1 MNIKD
6 DDEDMKLSDFIN
18 YEIAGSQIKK
28 KFEKNLDHTGFVAGY
43 LQSLI
48 KSQVL
53 LVYCQSKLTPLNTTY
68 EYIAGIP
75 NNKSKYSRKD
85 KTFVIFGPSDVQI

>member
-28 KFEKNLDHTGFVAGY
+28 KFEN
-43 LQSLI
+43 
-48 KSQVL
+48 
-53 LVYCQSKLTPLNTTY
+53 C
-68 EYIAGIP
+68 YIE
-75 NNKSKYSRKD
+75 
-85 KTFVIFGPSDVQI
+85 

>member
-53 LVYCQSKLTPLNTTY
+53 LVYC
-68 EYIAGIP
+68 
-75 NNKSKYSRKD
+75 
-85 KTFVIFGPSDVQI
+85 